1 MHARMSACTHVCMHV
16 HDVIKQVFK
25 VWTTEWIQ
33 GHHGKF
39 SETLSGDKQN
49 PFLLFTLWE
58 CHKETSITHNPT
70 LRGRCSLQFGIYVSV
85 SFCYLGGSL
94 GSFWKVLPSLA
105 SDLQWA
111 SCLRLQSARITDVS
125 HCTLV
130 TADCMF
136 VFGREREPD
145 LLTLSLSLH
154 VTLFRSLWEGWKAQA
169 LSSMKAASEG
179 ISTPALPLVTST
191 IWTNSSGTHGS
202 GFPFFKAN
210 FTTATVSALKGGT
223 ATFSHFRYNVTF

>member
-1 MHARMSACTHVCMHV
+1 MPSCTHVCMHV

-25 VWTTEWIQ
+25 VWTTGWIQ

-70 LRGRCSLQFGIYVSV
+70 LRGRGSLQFGIYVSV
-85 SFCYLGGSL
+85 SFCYLGGSF
-94 GSFWKVLPSLA
+94 GSFWRVLPSLA

-111 SCLRLQSARITDVS
+111 SCLRLQSARITGVN

-136 VFGREREPD
+136 VFERERARSPH
-145 LLTLSLSLH
+145 TLYLSMWLSFQITLGGLESPGIKLH
-154 VTLFRSLWEGWKAQA
+154 EGSKWRRQHP
-169 LSSMKAASEG
+169 SSASG
-179 ISTPALPLVTST
+179 DQYNLNQFL
-191 IWTNSSGTHGS
+191 S

-210 FTTATVSALKGGT
+210 FTIATISALKGGT